1 MFQIFYSKKAEKFLM
16 RQDKVTQKRLVE
28 AIAKLLPVS
37 GDIKRMRGM
46 DGYRLRVG
54 DFRVLF
60 DVNGMVI
67 DIIKIDNRGQVY
79 KGV

>member
-1 MFQIFYSKKAEKFLM
+1 MPT
-16 RQDKVTQKRLVE
+16 RRRLTDS
-28 AIAKLLPVS
+28 IAKLPYE
-37 GDIKRMRGM
+37 GDIKKLQGI

-54 DFRVLF
+54 DYRILF
-60 DVNGMVI
+60 DLHGTII